1 MNTSNYEYLLT
12 LEETGTIS
20 ETARRFYVSPSAIS
34 QCLKHAEAQLGYP
47 IFYRE
52 NQRMFPTKEGN
63 IFLRGARQILEI
75 REKTYEKLNIVS
87 QRHASIRIAVVPML
101 YDIITSD
108 ILTVLS
114 NDFPDSDIGLIRTDT
129 RIGLAY
135 LLNNLADLGILG
147 IPMLENP
154 LLSECILGEDFPR
167 LLVPKAYLRGRIS
180 GTPTLADCSNLP
192 FILLKKGT
200 YTRELQNQVL
210 SRNHISLSR
219 IYEVNDHIMALDFL
233 NEGRG
238 AAFLPTCLIS
248 SDAEKHFY
256 ILDFQDSY
264 HFHFSLIWSNQIK
277 MDKTKKQIITRI
289 ADVWKSLKKERF
301 SWN

>member
-12 LEETGTIS
+12 LEETGTRS

-114 NDFPDSDIGLIRTDT
+114 NDFPDSDIELIRTDT

-192 FILLKKGT
+192 FILLKKET
-200 YTRELQNQVL
+200 HTRELQNQVL
-210 SRNHISLSR
+210 AESHFPKQNLRSQRSHHGTGFFKRRARGCISPHLS
-219 IYEVNDHIMALDFL
+219 DLF
-233 NEGRG
+233 G
-238 AAFLPTCLIS
+238 C
-248 SDAEKHFY
+248 
-256 ILDFQDSY
+256 
-264 HFHFSLIWSNQIK
+264 
-277 MDKTKKQIITRI
+277 
-289 ADVWKSLKKERF
+289 
-301 SWN
+301 